1 MHRVT
6 QYSTE
11 ELEYSM
17 NWSPV
22 VGCPTGATLLST
34 SWQAVGAT
42 GMSFR
47 SLGTQEEYFSTVVVA
62 GIPGVTEGQVYV
74 LRNDAVVDLD
84 GEQQTVEDR
93 LEVYFV
99 G

>member
-1 MHRVT
+1 MIHVT

-11 ELEYSM
+11 ELEYSI

-22 VGCPTGATLLST
+22 LCPTGATLLST
-34 SWQAVGAT
+34 DWQAVGPT

-47 SLGTQEEYFSTVVVA
+47 SLGTQEEYFSTVVIA
-62 GIPGVTEGQVYV
+62 GIPGTTEGQVYV
-74 LRNDAVVDLD
+74 LRNDAVYELD
-84 GEQQTVEDR
+84 GEQQTLEER
-93 LEVYFV
+93 LEMYFV